1 MIALPCT
8 DLESEIGHIKYNVK
22 EVGYVLS
29 LKEPQTTPQSLVE
42 KNTSSDKA
50 GAVTNSSA
58 KPRTH
63 AQGRACRMQ
72 SFHFLRH
79 LFFLYEA
86 CAHSLQSYNYRVWHK
101 ITDSLLL
108 ANS

>member
-63 AQGRACRMQ
+63 AQGGELAECKVSTFSGTFFFYMKPVLTLFRATTTV
-72 SFHFLRH
+72 FGT
-79 LFFLYEA
+79 
-86 CAHSLQSYNYRVWHK
+86 K
-101 ITDSLLL
+101 
-108 ANS
+108 

>member
-50 GAVTNSSA
+50 DAVTNSSA

-63 AQGRACRMQ
+63 AQGGELAECKV
-72 SFHFLRH
+72 SIFSGTFS
-79 LFFLYEA
+79 LYEA